1 LIRILAL
8 LVLLA
13 LAGCTGQGVSY
24 DKEVDDLGAHIVAD
38 LKGQPA
44 VSDASYKY
52 DHGVD
57 FGQRLRVRAILKPEA
72 VSDEQVQ
79 RAIDL
84 AAKDFWLSPANVGHC
99 VITVYSAANPPAG
112 DSDADPA
119 NKDRIL
125 GTKNIED
132 TASGSRPDMD
142 RKYGPR
148 PTRPSR

>member
-1 LIRILAL
+1 MIRVLVL

-38 LKGQPA
+38 LKGQPE

-57 FGQRLRVRAILKPEA
+57 FGQRLRVRAILKPENA
-72 VSDEQVQ
+72 SDEQVQ
-79 RAIDL
+79 RTIDL

-99 VITVYSAANPPAG
+99 VIEVSSAA
-112 DSDADPA
+112 DQ
-119 NKDRIL
+119 DRIL

-148 PTRPSR
+148 PTRPPR